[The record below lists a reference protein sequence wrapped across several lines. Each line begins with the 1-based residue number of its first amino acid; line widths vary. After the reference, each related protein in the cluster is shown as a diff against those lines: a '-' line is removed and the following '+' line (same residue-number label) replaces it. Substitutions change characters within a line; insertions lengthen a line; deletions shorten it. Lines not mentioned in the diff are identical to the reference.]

1 MKRLL
6 FVIVFA
12 CAGCVAWAQKGNI
25 GFIYPTGAARGTT
38 VEVTIGGQNLSRA
51 VGVVV
56 SGEGVSGELIPPP
69 ANQPQKRRKGRRNIG
84 EEDNLQLAD
93 QVRFRLTVAPDAESG
108 LRDLRLL
115 LPNGITNRLYFEVGE
130 LPDVLEKEPN
140 QEEGT
145 LVPSLPATLNG
156 QVMRSDVDRFRFVAR
171 KGQTLVARAKGRLFV
186 PYLADAVP
194 GWFQPVMRI
203 YDSRMKEVAYNDD
216 YRYEVDPVIFF
227 KVPEDGEYTVEI
239 RDALFRGREDFVY
252 RIDVGELPFITS
264 IYPLGGTAGKKCD
277 LLLRGV
283 NLPKSS
289 LKLKPM
295 EEGKIPVTVK
305 GKNGLTSNTMFF
317 ESGPQTQRRMD
328 SNHPNFTI
336 GTAAPVAL
344 GEVCDAVIDRP
355 MRVHWYRVKVP
366 ARQPVVFE
374 VMARRLGSPADM
386 RMTLYDSKGKVL
398 ADVDDTP
405 DKEEY
410 LLTHHADPQ
419 IIRRFQKEETCLLRL
434 IESQGKG
441 GEEYAYRLKVDKA
454 EADFALNIEPSTI
467 SVAQGGSGM
476 LNVIVLRK
484 QQFRGPID
492 LHIEGLPEGFRVS
505 STRIPQGGQRSI
517 VTITAPVNAEVAV
530 VNPKIYGTAQSEDG
544 KVVRRDAKPVE
555 TMMQAFYYTHLM
567 PIDEFRMEVIEKL
580 PFSLSIEESGRPLAL
595 AVDKKVPLKVKVHR
609 DEGYNEPIT
618 LMMRSSERGVKAEA
632 VIVEPGQTEAE
643 LFLECKVARPRLVT
657 TQLVVSGVVKASSKR
672 IAGQARNAFVA
683 AINAF
688 TPAITATL
696 PVAPKQQ
703 KANPK
708 AKQQA
713 GKNQNKNK

>member
-1 MKRLL
+1 MKRLS

-12 CAGCVAWAQKGNI
+12 CAACAAWAQKGNI

-51 VGVVV
+51 EGIVV

-69 ANQPQKRRKGRRNIG
+69 ANQPKKKRKAGKNIG

-93 QVRFRLTVAPDAESG
+93 QVRFRVTVAPDAELG

-140 QEEGT
+140 QTEGT
-145 LVPSLPATLNG
+145 LVPALPATLNG
-156 QVMRSDVDRFRFVAR
+156 QVMRSDVDRFRFMAR
-171 KGQTLVARAKGRLFV
+171 KGQKLVARAKGRLFV

-203 YDSRMKEVAYNDD
+203 YDSRMKEVAYSDD
-216 YRYEVDPVIFF
+216 YRYEVDPIIFF
-227 KVPEDGEYTVEI
+227 EVPEDGEYTVEI

-252 RIDVGELPFITS
+252 RIDLGELPFITS
-264 IYPLGGTAGKKCD
+264 IYPLGGTVGRKNE
-277 LLLRGV
+277 LVLRGV
-283 NLPKSS
+283 NLPKAS
-289 LKLKPM
+289 LKLKPTQ
-295 EEGKIPVTVK
+295 EGKIPVTVK
-305 GKNGLTSNTMFF
+305 GKTGLTSNTVFF
-317 ESGPQTQRRMD
+317 EAD
-328 SNHPNFTI
+328 SRVRHLINQETGNERI
-336 GTAAPVAL
+336 GQAAPMGL

-355 MRVHWYRVKVP
+355 LQVHWYRVDVP

-386 RMTLYDSKGKVL
+386 RMTLYDSQGKVIT
-398 ADVDDTP
+398 DVDDTE
-405 DKEEY
+405 DKEQY

-419 IIRRFQKEETCLLRL
+419 IIRTFQKEETCFLRL

-441 GEEYAYRLKVDKA
+441 GEEYAYRLKIDKA
-454 EADFALNIEPSTI
+454 KPDFSLNIEPATI
-467 SVAQGGSGM
+467 SVPCGGSGV
-476 LNVIVLRK
+476 LNVIVVRK

-492 LHIEGLPEGFRVS
+492 LHVEGLPEGFKVS
-505 STRIPQGGQRSI
+505 STQIPQDGQRLI
-517 VTITAPVNAEVAV
+517 LTITAPEGAETTV
-530 VNPKIYGTAQSEDG
+530 VNPKVYGTAEGEGGQI
-544 KVVRRDAKPVE
+544 VRRDAKPVE

-567 PIDEFRMEVIEKL
+567 PIDEFRMEVTDKL
-580 PFSLSIEESGRPLAL
+580 PFSLSIVEPDQPLVL
-595 AVDKKVPLKVKVHR
+595 SMDKKVPLKVKIHR
-609 DEGYNEPIT
+609 EEGCSEPIT
-618 LMMRSSERGVKAEA
+618 LMLRSSERNVKAEA

-643 LFLECKVARPRLVT
+643 LEIECKIARPRPMPV
-657 TQLVVSGVVKASSKR
+657 QLVVSGVVKASIKR

-688 TPAITATL
+688 TPAVTASL
-696 PVAPKQQ
+696 PVAPKQ
-703 KANPK
+703 PK
-708 AKQQA
+708 AKQ
-713 GKNQNKNK
+713 KRPVNNQNKNK